1 MHIILPQFQILV
13 DSSYITAFFQL
24 ALQQELSGMMNR
36 LRDASGLAEQKESEV
51 EKLKR
56 EKRHLIWTVIY
67 LRSFLVKYGELRQAL
82 DMAEKERQFDLKE
95 REALVY
101 RAEALQ
107 REFDHTN
114 KLLQVIGDHDI
125 RGELF
130 NSKATGFL
138 LLRLY
143 LLTEPII
150 NP

>member
-1 MHIILPQFQILV
+1 
-13 DSSYITAFFQL
+13 
-24 ALQQELSGMMNR
+24 MMNR

-114 KLLQVIGDHDI
+114 KLLQVIGDHHI
-125 RGELF
+125 LGELF
-130 NSKATGFL
+130 YPKFTDFYKFIVFL
-138 LLRLY
+138 LLFFWIFIGFY
-143 LLTEPII
+143 A
-150 NP
+150 

>member
-1 MHIILPQFQILV
+1 
-13 DSSYITAFFQL
+13 
-24 ALQQELSGMMNR
+24 MMNR

-107 REFDHTN
+107 REFDHPN
-114 KLLQVIGDHDI
+114 KLLQVIGDHHI
-125 RGELF
+125 LGELF
-130 NSKATGFL
+130 YSKFTDFYNLSVFYCFFFWIFIGF
-138 LLRLY
+138 Y
-143 LLTEPII
+143 A
-150 NP
+150 

>member
-1 MHIILPQFQILV
+1 MQIILPQFQILV
-13 DSSYITAFFQL
+13 DSSYITAIFQL

-130 NSKATGFL
+130 TSKATGFL
-138 LLRLY
+138 LTRLY
-143 LLTEPII
+143 LHTEPIK

>member
-1 MHIILPQFQILV
+1 
-13 DSSYITAFFQL
+13 
-24 ALQQELSGMMNR
+24 MNR

-114 KLLQVIGDHDI
+114 KLLQVIGDHHI
-125 RGELF
+125 LGELLYPRF
-130 NSKATGFL
+130 TDFYKLIVFL
-138 LLRLY
+138 LLFFWIFIGFYVKKRHFQTKVSLRQKTCKN
-143 LLTEPII
+143 L
-150 NP
+150 

>member
-1 MHIILPQFQILV
+1 
-13 DSSYITAFFQL
+13 
-24 ALQQELSGMMNR
+24 MNR

-114 KLLQVIGDHDI
+114 KLLQVIGDHEI

-130 NSKATGFL
+130 NAKRSVYYCGYT
-138 LLRLY
+138 RQQ
-143 LLTEPII
+143 TP
-150 NP
+150 

>member
-1 MHIILPQFQILV
+1 
-13 DSSYITAFFQL
+13 
-24 ALQQELSGMMNR
+24 MNR
-36 LRDASGLAEQKESEV
+36 LRDASRLAEQKESEV

-114 KLLQVIGDHDI
+114 KLLQVIGDHVSL
-125 RGELF
+125 GELF
-130 NSKATGFL
+130 YL
-138 LLRLY
+138 ILY
-143 LLTEPII
+143 PW
-150 NP
+150 